1 MARAPRPLPGR
12 GVTVRSAAATTLL
25 ALLLTAGCTAPPGG
39 APAGAATSGAGSAQS
54 STSPAPTP
62 APSPVDPDVA
72 AAEAALAR
80 LDARQRAEQLL
91 VVGVPATDPASGDAL
106 LASTPY
112 GGVFLR
118 GRSTAAAADVGAVT
132 TAWAQAARDA
142 GRPVP
147 WVSADQEG
155 GAVQTFS
162 GEGFAD
168 LPTARTQGRGTPDEV
183 RATARGTGESLRT
196 AGVSLDLSPVADV
209 VPEGTARGNAPVGR
223 YGREYGTTAEAVSE
237 DAGAVVAG
245 LGEAGVTATVKHFP
259 GLGRVTRNTDTS
271 ADVRDTATT
280 ADDPDVAVFGEL
292 AALPE
297 RPFVMVSSATYEQID
312 PSAVA
317 AFSPVVVQQLLRER
331 LGFDGVVITDDVGE
345 ATAMADVPVGERATR
360 SVAAGVTLV
369 LTIDADL
376 APAMV
381 DALLERAA
389 ADPAFAAQLD
399 AAVRTALLAK
409 ARAGLLP

>member
-1 MARAPRPLPGR
+1 MERAPRPLPGR
-12 GVTVRSAAATTLL
+12 GVTARTAAAATLL
-25 ALLLTAGCTAPPGG
+25 GLLLTAGCTAPPGG
-39 APAGAATSGAGSAQS
+39 APTGAAASGGGPAQTS
-54 STSPAPTP
+54 TDPSPTQ

-91 VVGVPATDPASGDAL
+91 VVGVPATDPATGDAL

-118 GRSTAAAADVGAVT
+118 GRSKAAAAEVGAVT

-168 LPTARTQGRGTPDEV
+168 LPTARTQGRGTADEV

-223 YGREYGTTAEAVSE
+223 YGREYGTTAEAVTE

-280 ADDPDVAVFGEL
+280 ADDPDVALFGEL

-312 PSAVA
+312 PGAVA
-317 AFSPVVVQQLLRER
+317 AFSPVVVQQLLRGR
-331 LGFDGVVITDDVGE
+331 LGFDGVVISDDVGE

-360 SVAAGVTLV
+360 FVAAGGTLV

-376 APAMV
+376 APTMV

>member
-1 MARAPRPLPGR
+1 ML
-12 GVTVRSAAATTLL
+12 
-25 ALLLTAGCTAPPGG
+25 
-39 APAGAATSGAGSAQS
+39 
-54 STSPAPTP
+54 
-62 APSPVDPDVA
+62 
-72 AAEAALAR
+72 
-80 LDARQRAEQLL
+80 
-91 VVGVPATDPASGDAL
+91 
-106 LASTPY
+106 
-112 GGVFLR
+112 F
-118 GRSTAAAADVGAVT
+118 RSTA
-132 TAWAQAARDA
+132 
-142 GRPVP
+142 
-147 WVSADQEG
+147 
-155 GAVQTFS
+155 
-162 GEGFAD
+162 
-168 LPTARTQGRGTPDEV
+168 DEV

-223 YGREYGTTAEAVSE
+223 YGREYGTTAEAVTE

-280 ADDPDVAVFGEL
+280 ADDPDVALFGEL

-312 PSAVA
+312 PGAVA
-317 AFSPVVVQQLLRER
+317 AFSPVVVQQLLRGR
-331 LGFDGVVITDDVGE
+331 LGFDGVVISDDVGE

-360 SVAAGVTLV
+360 FVAAGGTLV

-376 APAMV
+376 APTMV